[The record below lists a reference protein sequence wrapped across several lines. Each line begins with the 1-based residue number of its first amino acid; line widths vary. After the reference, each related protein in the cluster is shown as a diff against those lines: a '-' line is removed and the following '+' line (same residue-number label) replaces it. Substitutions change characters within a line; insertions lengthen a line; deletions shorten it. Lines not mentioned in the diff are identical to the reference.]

1 MNKID
6 RAEVRMR
13 KMVRFETLLEDE
25 LTYRELSEVFN
36 VPLRTVFKTGSRLI
50 RVQKLTP
57 SDRIR
62 LHKKA
67 RTYRVLKKARD
78 FYGVRRTARTLRVST
93 RKLVELREAIK
104 NEC

>member
-6 RAEVRMR
+6 RAEIRMR
-13 KMVRFETLLEDE
+13 KMVKFETLLDDE
-25 LTYRELSEVFN
+25 LTFRELSEVFD
-36 VPLRTVFKTGSRLI
+36 VPFRTVQKAGARLI

-57 SDRIR
+57 SDRIK

-78 FYGVRRTARTLRVST
+78 FYGVRRTARTLRVNT

-104 NEC
+104 NER